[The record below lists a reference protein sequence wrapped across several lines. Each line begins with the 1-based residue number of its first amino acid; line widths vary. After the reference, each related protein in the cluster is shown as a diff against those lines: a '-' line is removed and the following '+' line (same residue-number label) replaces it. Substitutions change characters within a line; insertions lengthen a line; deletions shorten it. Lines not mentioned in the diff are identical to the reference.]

1 MKKPFKK
8 NVLNK
13 IINSILLILLTSCS
27 IGGDNPSILDD
38 VGSIDN
44 VPFVYIKWK
53 IKRYDYNYE
62 PWDYV
67 YEYNCGW
74 FYDEWM
80 KEFDKD
86 DVCVY
91 YCMEQVKNDYR
102 RPIFN
107 TLKECEDYGN

>member
-1 MKKPFKK
+1 MMF
-8 NVLNK
+8 L
-13 IINSILLILLTSCS
+13 SSCS
-27 IGGDNPSILDD
+27 LGGRESSPLDD
-38 VGSIDN
+38 LATLDHPETIV
-44 VPFVYIKWK
+44 IKWK

-67 YEYNCGW
+67 YEYKCGW

-80 KEFDKD
+80 KKFDKD
-86 DVCVY
+86 DICVY

-102 RPIFN
+102 RPIFK